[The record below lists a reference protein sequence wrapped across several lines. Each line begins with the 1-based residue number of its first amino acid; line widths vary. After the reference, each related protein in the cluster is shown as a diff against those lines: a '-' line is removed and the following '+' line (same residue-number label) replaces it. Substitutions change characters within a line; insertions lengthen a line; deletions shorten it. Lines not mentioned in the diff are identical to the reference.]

1 MYRQGE
7 ADQELEAE
15 LLGAVQS
22 GNTELVREMRAK
34 ADLLQRD
41 TVLMQVQTSPQKL
54 SITNQN
60 IIICKLLIY

>member
-15 LLGAVQS
+15 LVGAVQS

-41 TVLMQVQTSPQKL
+41 TVLMQVTLCYRHGPVH
-54 SITNQN
+54 
-60 IIICKLLIY
+60 